1 MDKKYHQWTTDPTMK
16 RLVIIAEG
24 ETEESF
30 VNNYFALFFVPKD
43 YTIPYNAL
51 RQNTHMVECLNIL
64 TSRKTF

>member
-1 MDKKYHQWTTDPTMK
+1 MK

-30 VNNYFALFFVPKD
+30 VNNILRPFFVPKD